1 MSSLE
6 RNYEKELPVHIDTS
20 EQCSRYKLEAT
31 KSLLRLH
38 LLHSCNMHSY
48 TSNVNRTLL
57 QLQTQLYKIR
67 KWQLS
72 SYMQI
77 EFDTLFQIITQSLIA
92 WWQSH
97 FYQTLTLFD
106 VQKDQVLT
114 SQHSYVS
121 SSILATSDF
130 FTQTILLFILYSNT
144 QHSSIL
150 FLSYWRNK
158 LTIVNSSIHHYLGL
172 IREG

>member
-38 LLHSCNMHSY
+38 LLHSCNIHSY

-97 FYQTLTLFD
+97 FYQTLNFIWCAKRSGSDFTALLCILFYLSNIWFLHPD
-106 VQKDQVLT
+106 NPAFHFVFQHPT
-114 SQHSYVS
+114 FQHSFS
-121 SSILATSDF
+121 
-130 FTQTILLFILYSNT
+130 LLL
-144 QHSSIL
+144 
-150 FLSYWRNK
+150 K
-158 LTIVNSSIHHYLGL
+158 K
-172 IREG
+172 